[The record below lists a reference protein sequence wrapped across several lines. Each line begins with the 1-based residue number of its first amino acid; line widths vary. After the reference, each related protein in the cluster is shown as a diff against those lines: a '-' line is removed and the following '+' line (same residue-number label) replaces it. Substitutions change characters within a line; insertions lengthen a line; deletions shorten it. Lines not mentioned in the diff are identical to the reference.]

1 MSTDISLQTTT
12 YQVGNRQWLLAE
24 PDIKPNVT
32 LDISLFSQ
40 AGTSEAQTVTI
51 TGTPTGGTF
60 TLTFKA
66 QTTAGIAYNAA
77 ASAVQTALAALS
89 TVGSGNVTV
98 TGSAGGPYT
107 VTFAGTLAH
116 TDVPAMTTSGAG
128 LTGGS
133 SPASAVTTA
142 TGGANAHY
150 LNGYI
155 PSGTAIGLVTATGL
169 FGPYDDTAGDGRQT
183 AYGFTYADVRA
194 VRYNGTIAT
203 KVGTGAVVYDA
214 AVSVAKLPFQTGTGS
229 IDANG
234 KADLAQ
240 IRFEA

>member
-24 PDIKPNVT
+24 PDYKPNVT

-40 AGTSEAQTVTI
+40 NGTSEVQTVTI
-51 TGTPTGGTF
+51 TGSPTGGTF
-60 TLTFKA
+60 TLTLSG
-66 QTTAGIAYNAA
+66 QTTAAIAYNAA
-77 ASAVQTALAALS
+77 ASAVQSAIAALS
-89 TVGSGNVTV
+89 TVGSGNVAV
-98 TGSAGGPYT
+98 SGSAGGPYT
-107 VTFAGTLAH
+107 VTFQGSLAH
-116 TDVPAMTTSGAG
+116 TNVAQMTATSS

-133 SPASAVTTA
+133 SPAVGVSTG
-142 TGGANAHY
+142 TGGVNAHY

-169 FGPYDDTAGDGRQT
+169 FGPYDDGASDGRQV
-183 AYGFTYADVRA
+183 AYGFTYGDVRA
-194 VRYNGTIAT
+194 IRQNGSVAS

-214 AVSVAKLPFQTGTGS
+214 VVSVSKLPFQSGTGA

-234 KADLAQ
+234 KADLPN

>member
-1 MSTDISLQTTT
+1 MSLDISLQTTT

-24 PDIKPNVT
+24 PDFKPNVT

-40 AGTSEAQTVTI
+40 AGTSEVQTVTI
-51 TGTPTGGTF
+51 TGSPTGGTF
-60 TLTFKA
+60 TLTYSG
-66 QTTAGIAYNAA
+66 QTTSGIAYNAA
-77 ASAVQTALAALS
+77 ASAVQSALAALS
-89 TVGSGNVTV
+89 NIGSGNVAV

-107 VTFAGTLAH
+107 VTFQGSLAH
-116 TDVPAMTTSGAG
+116 TNVAQMTATSS
-128 LTGGS
+128 LTGGT
-133 SPASAVTTA
+133 SPNVSVSTG

-169 FGPYDDTAGDGRQT
+169 FGPYDDTASDGRQT
-183 AYGFTYADVRA
+183 CYGFTYGDVRA
-194 VRYNGTIAT
+194 IRQNGTVAS

-214 AVSVAKLPFQTGTGS
+214 VVSVSKLPFQSGTGS

-234 KADLAQ
+234 KADLPN

>member
-1 MSTDISLQTTT
+1 MSLDISLQTTT

-24 PDIKPNVT
+24 PDFKPNVT

-40 AGTSEAQTVTI
+40 AGTSEVQTVTI
-51 TGTPTGGTF
+51 TGSPTGGTF
-60 TLTFKA
+60 TLTYSG
-66 QTTAGIAYNAA
+66 QTTSGIAYNAA
-77 ASAVQTALAALS
+77 ASAVQSALAALS
-89 TVGSGNVTV
+89 NIGSGNVAV

-107 VTFAGTLAH
+107 VTFQGSLAH
-116 TDVPAMTTSGAG
+116 TNVAQMTATSS
-128 LTGGS
+128 LTGGT
-133 SPASAVTTA
+133 SPNVSVSTG

-150 LNGYI
+150 VNGYI

-169 FGPYDDTAGDGRQT
+169 FGPYDDGASDGRQT
-183 AYGFTYADVRA
+183 CYGFTYGDVRA
-194 VRYNGTIAT
+194 VRQNGTVAS

-214 AVSVAKLPFQTGTGS
+214 VVSVSKLPFQSGTGS

-234 KADLAQ
+234 KADLPN

>member
-1 MSTDISLQTTT
+1 MSLDISLQTTT

-24 PDIKPNVT
+24 PDYKPNVT

-40 AGTSEAQTVTI
+40 SGTNEVQTVTI
-51 TGTPTGGTF
+51 SGSPTGGTF
-60 TLTFKA
+60 TLTYA
-66 QTTAGIAYNAA
+66 GQTTAGIAYNAA
-77 ASAVQTALAALS
+77 ATAVQSALAALS
-89 TVGSGNVTV
+89 TVGTGNVAV

-107 VTFAGTLAH
+107 VTFQGALAH
-116 TDVPAMTTSGAG
+116 TNVAAMTASAAS

-133 SPASAVTTA
+133 PSIAVATG

-155 PSGTAIGLVTATGL
+155 PSGTAIGLVTASGL
-169 FGPYDDTAGDGRQT
+169 FGPYDDGASDGRQT
-183 AYGFTYADVRA
+183 CYGFTYGDVRA
-194 VRYNGTIAT
+194 IRQNGTTAS

-214 AVSVAKLPFQTGTGS
+214 AVSVSKLPFQSGTGS

-234 KADLAQ
+234 KADLPN